1 MQTKAVAALGGNRRR
16 ILTIR
21 KDLDHFARK
30 GNAKRFQALKN
41 G

>member
-1 MQTKAVAALGGNRRR
+1 MQTKAVAALSGNRRR
-16 ILTIR
+16 VLTIR

-30 GNAKRFQALKN
+30 GSPKRFQAVKN